1 MQVKNFGRSGRTKW
15 THLVDQDT
23 TTKKNK
29 DGSLAYVALKCAKMS
44 YTFTNPFNI
53 RIKKKDEFDPYK
65 YTPELAERY
74 RTKMG
79 GMGSVDNALRR
90 KRKTDDL

>member
-1 MQVKNFGRSGRTKW
+1 M
-15 THLVDQDT
+15 
-23 TTKKNK
+23 
-29 DGSLAYVALKCAKMS
+29 
-44 YTFTNPFNI
+44 
-53 RIKKKDEFDPYK
+53 KKKEEFDPYK
-65 YTPELAERY
+65 YTPELTERY